1 MHDKM
6 LFGEDVALGIVY
18 PVLQGLAYLH
28 KNGVIHRDIK
38 PENIML
44 SLAKESVVQ
53 IIDFGL
59 AFKKSKGYE
68 LADGAVGSAFY
79 VAPEILE

>member
-44 SLAKESVVQ
+44 SLAKESVV
-53 IIDFGL
+53 
-59 AFKKSKGYE
+59 
-68 LADGAVGSAFY
+68 
-79 VAPEILE
+79 